1 MTRFDSI
8 RPYYDSE
15 VNEVLKA
22 SLNHPM
28 MKAIMEF
35 TFPEVEEEVWKAQLR
50 QVNSIREFQVS
61 CVYQS

>member
-22 SLNHPM
+22 SLNHPV

-35 TFPEVEEEVWKAQLR
+35 TFPEVEEEV
-50 QVNSIREFQVS
+50 
-61 CVYQS
+61 